1 MKAKGLPI
9 CGIEAGSPAEALG
22 LAAGDEILS
31 VNGHPTPDELALK
44 FFLAD
49 EQVRLDVRK
58 SDGTRVLF
66 ELDLPHGDSLGVEV
80 GEFRTRTCSNACLFC
95 FINQLPPGARASLRI
110 KDDDYRLSFLHGNYI
125 TLTNLPERELDRI
138 VEQALS
144 PLYVSVHA
152 TEVDLRTRILGRRRA
167 DDLAGKLRKLIDGG
181 IRLHTQ
187 VVLMPGIN
195 DGGHLENTVFDLY
208 GYHPG
213 VDSVAIVPL
222 GLSDHGP
229 PKDSFTP
236 VTAGYCR
243 EVVAQVAP
251 WQAVFRRETGRTFAY
266 LADEFYLQGG
276 MALPGEAHYDDF
288 AQIEDGVG
296 MVRKFLSDFE
306 SEIRRCR
313 KPGPALHG
321 TLITGTLFYPVLSGC
336 ITRLNNRIGSHLMPI
351 AAQNRF
357 MGSSIT
363 VAGLL
368 AGRDIADALTT
379 VDPGDFV
386 IIPSEAVSRTE
397 GILVDDLS
405 LEDLARRIGKPVY
418 TSGRTM
424 RDFFRLLRSGLWTG
438 PRRQGPGKRRKHLQ
452 SRPKAV

>member
-1 MKAKGLPI
+1 MKAQGLPI
-9 CGIEAGSPAEALG
+9 RSVEAGSPAEALG

-44 FFLAD
+44 FYLAD
-49 EQVRLDVRK
+49 EQLRLDVRK
-58 SDGTRVLF
+58 ADGTRMLLD
-66 ELDLPHGDSLGVEV
+66 LDLPHGDFLGVEV
-80 GEFRTRTCSNACLFC
+80 EEFRTRTCSNACLFC
-95 FINQLPPGARASLRI
+95 FINQLPPGARTSLRI

-125 TLTNLPERELDRI
+125 TLTNLPEKELDRI

-167 DDLAGKLRKLIDGG
+167 DDFAGKLRKLIDGG

-195 DGGHLENTVFDLY
+195 DGDHLEKTVFDLY

-229 PKDSFTP
+229 PKDSFTR

-243 EVVAQVAP
+243 EVIAQVTP

-296 MVRKFLSDFE
+296 MVRKFLCDFE

-313 KPGPALHG
+313 KPGAALHG
-321 TLITGTLFYPVLSGC
+321 TLVTGTLFYPVLSRC
-336 ITRLNNRIGSHLMPI
+336 ITRLNNRIGSLLMPV

-368 AGRDIADALTT
+368 AGRDIADSLAT

-405 LEDLARRIGKPVY
+405 LEDLACRVGKPVY

-424 RDFFRLLRSGLWTG
+424 RDFFRLLHSGM
-438 PRRQGPGKRRKHLQ
+438 
-452 SRPKAV
+452 